1 MPIIWLPIFGQRR
14 LWGRHS

>member
-1 MPIIWLPIFGQRR
+1 MPIIWLSIFGQRR